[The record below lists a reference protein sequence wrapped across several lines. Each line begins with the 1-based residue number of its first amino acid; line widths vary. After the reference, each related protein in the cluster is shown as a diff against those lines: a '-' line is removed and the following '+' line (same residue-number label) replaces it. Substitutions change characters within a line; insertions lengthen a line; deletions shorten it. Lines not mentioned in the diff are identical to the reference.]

1 MDRTL
6 RAKSAISASNTEDN
20 SRIISFD
27 SPASFNKLSLQSI
40 NISKLAQLLS
50 PFDRLLL
57 SLANFP
63 NGIYFDTLIKSLT
76 NDTYFSLM
84 NSLYSLRYNESD
96 TTDDYKTIVNIS
108 IHSLQTL
115 RRFINIYDETK
126 ITKLRILIENS
137 QQDNYN
143 GMLEGVVTM
152 DGLVDNSFNII
163 PIVYTPA
170 YKSYTEKFGR
180 SGDDTIVPV
189 PPNFLY
195 LSGVGTYK

>member
-40 NISKLAQLLS
+40 NISKLAALLS
-50 PFDRLLL
+50 PFDKLLL

-84 NSLYSLRYNESD
+84 NSLYSLRYNETD
-96 TTDDYKTIVNIS
+96 TTDEYKSIVDVS

-126 ITKLRILIENS
+126 ITELRILIENS
-137 QQDNYN
+137 QLANYN
-143 GMLEGVVTM
+143 GILQGVVTM

-170 YKSYTEKFGR
+170 YIAYTDKFGR
-180 SGDDTIVPV
+180 SGDDATLP
-189 PPNFLY
+189 Y
-195 LSGVGTYK
+195 LSGLGTYK